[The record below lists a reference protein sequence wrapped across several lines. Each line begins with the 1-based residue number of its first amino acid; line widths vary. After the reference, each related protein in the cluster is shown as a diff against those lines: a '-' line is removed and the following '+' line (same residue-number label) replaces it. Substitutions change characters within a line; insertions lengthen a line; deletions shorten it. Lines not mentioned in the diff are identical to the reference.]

1 MGVSGVLRSI
11 IGALVAIAVTA
22 LIIPG
27 ISYQGDLRVLLA
39 ASLVYAL
46 FQMLVKPLLN
56 LLTLPLNFLT
66 FGLASV
72 VVGVGL
78 FWAISYFVPSFTLL
92 PFDFPSITFAGVG
105 IPALSVPRYA
115 TIILG
120 AFLVSVVYALVEQPK
135 RG

>member
-1 MGVSGVLRSI
+1 MFGVLRSI
-11 IGALVAIAVTA
+11 VGALAAIAATA
-22 LIIPG
+22 FIVPG

-66 FGLASV
+66 FGLASAA
-72 VVGVGL
+72 VGVGL
-78 FWAISYFVPSFTLL
+78 FWAISYFVPSFTFS
-92 PFDFPSITFAGVG
+92 PFDFPGVALG
-105 IPALSVPRYA
+105 GIDIPALTVPRYA

-120 AFLVSVVYALVEQPK
+120 AFIASVVYALVEQPK